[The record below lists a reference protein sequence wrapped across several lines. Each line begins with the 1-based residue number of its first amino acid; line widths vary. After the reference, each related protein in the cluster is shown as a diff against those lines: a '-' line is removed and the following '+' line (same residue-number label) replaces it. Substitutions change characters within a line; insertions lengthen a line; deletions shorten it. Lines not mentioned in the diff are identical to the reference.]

1 MSNNISI
8 SVIVPFYNAERYIEK
23 CIKNILNQTYNDKF
37 EVILVNDASTDKS
50 SEIAQKLSDEKF
62 SFYKL
67 NNNLGP
73 SAARNLGL
81 KKAKGEYIYFF
92 DVDDEIEKDTLEI
105 LYKHSNQGFFDLIF
119 SDKKWIENSQN
130 QRANTYDFKE
140 DKTFNKREILEIIKK
155 KFDDPIST
163 GKLFGLTGRLI
174 KRSIIIKNQI
184 IFEEKLRYLEDD
196 TFMWDIL
203 GHVNNAKYIRKQLY
217 SYYVNP
223 NTKTALAEGIDK
235 GFPVS
240 NFNLV
245 KKHIRQSLYLH
256 NLEIEEI
263 NKISEKGFIFFVI
276 SALISYSKSII
287 LGKINNK
294 SGEINL
300 EKLIKDILN
309 DKNIKESIKRYKRS
323 SKESFWIP
331 LSIRLRSPSLLKYFC
346 KIRAKQIVNL
356 RKKNL

>member
-1 MSNNISI
+1 
-8 SVIVPFYNAERYIEK
+8 
-23 CIKNILNQTYNDKF
+23 
-37 EVILVNDASTDKS
+37 
-50 SEIAQKLSDEKF
+50 
-62 SFYKL
+62 
-67 NNNLGP
+67 
-73 SAARNLGL
+73 
-81 KKAKGEYIYFF
+81 
-92 DVDDEIEKDTLEI
+92 
-105 LYKHSNQGFFDLIF
+105 
-119 SDKKWIENSQN
+119 
-130 QRANTYDFKE
+130 
-140 DKTFNKREILEIIKK
+140 
-155 KFDDPIST
+155 
-163 GKLFGLTGRLI
+163 
-174 KRSIIIKNQI
+174 
-184 IFEEKLRYLEDD
+184 
-196 TFMWDIL
+196 MWDIL
-203 GHVNNAKYIRKQLY
+203 GHVNTAKYIRKQLY

-245 KKHIRQSLYLH
+245 KKHIKQSLYLH

-356 RKKNL
+356 RKKIL